1 VVTPSRTFPARPR
14 ASRAPLGRYAGLL
27 VGLALLLGPVAVAD
41 ADQEAPS
48 AGAAGATVRTTTGP
62 DALLVSSAVD
72 RQVRLVGRSALEHD
86 EVVESAIEEVV
97 VDTSRPQQVWRG
109 VGAAL
114 TDASVLHLQ
123 ARPDL
128 VPLLFGDDD
137 GQVGLDW
144 IRLPLTATDMSTQ
157 VWSWRSTAHGARP
170 TAPARPALRLLRQQV
185 LPLAPDLQVVGSA
198 WTAPPAYKTPAAW
211 FGGRLRDDRVADYA
225 RFLAGQARWLVRHGV
240 PLAAM
245 TLGNE
250 PGHTADYPTMAISDA
265 QLAELGR
272 LVGPRLDPLGVE
284 LWGLDHNWDDV
295 SRVAAS
301 GTEGLDAVAL
311 HCYAGRPAQA
321 ATLTLPWL
329 VTECTGTDDGF
340 RSTFAWDSRHLVADA
355 VAAGSTGL
363 MMWNLALSPGW
374 HGAFGGCHTCR
385 GLVTVGAGGEVV
397 REPEFFTLAH
407 LRRAAPPGSSVVPVT
422 GPTTL
427 QLAGFASPAHVGVY
441 GYNDSDATRTVRIGT
456 ADGAFASVSRVGPHE
471 MFTWVAQR

>member
-1 VVTPSRTFPARPR
+1 MAPRRVPALI
-14 ASRAPLGRYAGLL
+14 AA
-27 VGLALLLGPVAVAD
+27 LALVVGPAVLTGAQAEAD
-41 ADQEAPS
+41 
-48 AGAAGATVRTTTGP
+48 TGP
-62 DALLVSSAVD
+62 ASLLVSSSSD
-72 RQVRLVGRSALEHD
+72 PGVRLLSRGVLSGS
-86 EVVESAIEEVV
+86 ESAVEEVV

-128 VPLLFGDDD
+128 VPLLFGDDE

-157 VWSWRSTAHGARP
+157 VWSWRSTVHGARP
-170 TAPARPALRLLRQQV
+170 TAPARTAIRLLRQQV

-211 FGGRLRDDRVADYA
+211 FGGRLRDDRVAAYA
-225 RFLAGQARWLVRHGV
+225 QFLAGQARWLVRHGV

-272 LVGPRLDPLGVE
+272 LVGPRLDRLGVE

-295 SRVAAS
+295 PRVAAS

-321 ATLTLPWL
+321 ADLALPWL
-329 VTECTGTDDGF
+329 VTECSGTDDTF
-340 RSTFAWDSRHLVADA
+340 RGTFAWDSRHLVVDA
-355 VAAGSTGL
+355 VAAGSSGL

-385 GLVTVGAGGEVV
+385 GLVTVEGASSSGVV

-407 LRRAAPPGSSVVPVT
+407 LRRAAPAGSRVVPT
-422 GPTTL
+422 SSPSSLLT
-427 QLAGFASPAHVGVY
+427 AGFASPSHVGVY
-441 GYNDSDATRTVRIGT
+441 GYNESDATRTVRIST
-456 ADGAFASVSRVGPHE
+456 ADGTASSLTRVGPHE
-471 MFTWVAQR
+471 MFTWVAPR